1 MSDKTEQT
9 RHKLFV
15 DLATVKA
22 QRKHPRLLNILED
35 SLEEHLQALHV
46 DHAELVASLQHT
58 SQVYQDAYEQ
68 QKTLTRN
75 ACVYDRERYDELYQ
89 LRNKVEELEYNNELA
104 REKLQEAIAKL
115 ASASLSI
122 ISLHRVIKTQ
132 QAAQDRLQLDLDRAN
147 LVSDRNKARYTDD
160 LQQWATN
167 YDEQWD
173 ANQVKQALIVEQREA
188 IKTLVFELA
197 NARKAAVKPSF
208 WSFLARKKHQAKPLP
223 KKTH

>member
-1 MSDKTEQT
+1 MSTKTENLRFAMYRQLEAL
-9 RHKLFV
+9 RS
-15 DLATVKA
+15 A
-22 QRKHPRLLNILED
+22 RKHPVALQDFESKLED
-35 SLEEHLQALHV
+35 YLVGLSV
-46 DHAELVASLQHT
+46 DHTALVASLQHT
-58 SQVYQDAYEQ
+58 AQVYQDAYEQ

-75 ACVYDRERYDELYQ
+75 ACVFDRERWDELYQ
-89 LRNKVEELEYNNELA
+89 LRSDLKSAEHDREEGHD
-104 REKLQEAIAKL
+104 KLQEAIAKL

-122 ISLHRVIKTQ
+122 IALLRVTKEQ
-132 QAAQDRLQLDLDRAN
+132 QAAQDRLQRGLDEAVIISN
-147 LVSDRNKARYTDD
+147 RNKARYTDD

-223 KKTH
+223 KKTN